1 MTIFPEAHVWPY
13 YTGIR
18 PFGEAAFHYPVAT
31 GKPVYTMTVTYQRRR
46 WSRRPRITVFV
57 DGPLRPDAT
66 LTRKAQQAQLAEL
79 VTQQMRQRSAA
90 STYSYITYQR
100 RS

>member
-46 WSRRPRITVFV
+46 WSDVRGSPCLWMVPCGRMRP
-57 DGPLRPDAT
+57 
-66 LTRKAQQAQLAEL
+66 
-79 VTQQMRQRSAA
+79 
-90 STYSYITYQR
+90 
-100 RS
+100 

>member
-1 MTIFPEAHVWPY
+1 M
-13 YTGIR
+13 
-18 PFGEAAFHYPVAT
+18 
-31 GKPVYTMTVTYQRRR
+31 
-46 WSRRPRITVFV
+46 